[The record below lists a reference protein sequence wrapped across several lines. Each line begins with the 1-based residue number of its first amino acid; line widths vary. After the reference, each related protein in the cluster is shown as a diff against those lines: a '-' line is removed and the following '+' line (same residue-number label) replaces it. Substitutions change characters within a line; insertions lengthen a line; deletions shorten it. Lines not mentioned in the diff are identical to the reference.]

1 MKTRKLLALI
11 MTIALA
17 LSLFACGASEA
28 GKDTPPFSKV
38 SLDCSEDD
46 VVKAY
51 GECSNISTN
60 DQGGN
65 VYTYLSDYKGK
76 DGAVYISFGS
86 DGKPIS
92 IQWISLPKTNDEYTE
107 LCNTLTSDLNK
118 QYGDAYFTN
127 ETAEAT
133 VWKDDSKAVTLF
145 TINSNDSYTVS
156 VNYAAKS
163 AEEIAEA
170 FKTDDANAAAELEA
184 KSKVYRKGE
193 TAETANYKLTVDTV

>member
-65 VYTYLSDYKGK
+65 VYTYLSDYTS
-76 DGAVYISFGS
+76 A
-86 DGKPIS
+86 
-92 IQWISLPKTNDEYTE
+92 LPTSPART
-107 LCNTLTSDLNK
+107 LQASCSARWTTPPTWSAALTS
-118 QYGDAYFTN
+118 
-127 ETAEAT
+127 AT
-133 VWKDDSKAVTLF
+133 TSSLHRC
-145 TINSNDSYTVS
+145 SSPP
-156 VNYAAKS
+156 S
-163 AEEIAEA
+163 A
-170 FKTDDANAAAELEA
+170 
-184 KSKVYRKGE
+184 
-193 TAETANYKLTVDTV
+193 

>member
-17 LSLFACGASEA
+17 LTLFACGASGT
-28 GKDTPPFSKV
+28 GKGTPPFSKV

-76 DGAVYISFGS
+76 DGAVYISFGA

-92 IQWISLPKTNDEYTE
+92 IQWISLPKTSDEYTE

-118 QYGDAYFTN
+118 QYVITQDSCDLFDKWDACRF
-127 ETAEAT
+127 
-133 VWKDDSKAVTLF
+133 
-145 TINSNDSYTVS
+145 S
-156 VNYAAKS
+156 V
-163 AEEIAEA
+163 
-170 FKTDDANAAAELEA
+170 L
-184 KSKVYRKGE
+184 
-193 TAETANYKLTVDTV
+193 LTVDRDIPIIEVDIANV

>member
-17 LSLFACGASEA
+17 LTLFACGASGT
-28 GKDTPPFSKV
+28 GKGTPPFSKV

-76 DGAVYISFGS
+76 DGAVYISFGA

-92 IQWISLPKTNDEYTE
+92 IQWILKCLICRYLIQAPQQKILTNALSLIWF
-107 LCNTLTSDLNK
+107 CR
-118 QYGDAYFTN
+118 F
-127 ETAEAT
+127 
-133 VWKDDSKAVTLF
+133 
-145 TINSNDSYTVS
+145 
-156 VNYAAKS
+156 
-163 AEEIAEA
+163 
-170 FKTDDANAAAELEA
+170 
-184 KSKVYRKGE
+184 
-193 TAETANYKLTVDTV
+193 

>member
-76 DGAVYISFGS
+76 DGAVYISFGA

-92 IQWISLPKTNDEYTE
+92 IQWISLPKTSDEYTE

-127 ETAEAT
+127 ETAEVT
-133 VWKDDSKAVTLF
+133 V
-145 TINSNDSYTVS
+145 
-156 VNYAAKS
+156 
-163 AEEIAEA
+163 
-170 FKTDDANAAAELEA
+170 
-184 KSKVYRKGE
+184 
-193 TAETANYKLTVDTV
+193 

>member
-76 DGAVYISFGS
+76 DGALDQTESRLAFSGFLYP
-86 DGKPIS
+86 KPTMNIPNFATH
-92 IQWISLPKTNDEYTE
+92 SL
-107 LCNTLTSDLNK
+107 LT
-118 QYGDAYFTN
+118 
-127 ETAEAT
+127 
-133 VWKDDSKAVTLF
+133 
-145 TINSNDSYTVS
+145 
-156 VNYAAKS
+156 
-163 AEEIAEA
+163 
-170 FKTDDANAAAELEA
+170 
-184 KSKVYRKGE
+184 
-193 TAETANYKLTVDTV
+193 